1 METALMEH
9 RLRQCRILLA
19 EAQGVA
25 ESRPELFTPQLRTLL
40 AETVSHLECVLAGV
54 ISTRPPCDV

>member
-1 METALMEH
+1 MEAALLEH

-25 ESRPELFTPQLRTLL
+25 ECRPELFTPQLITLL
-40 AETVSHLECVLAGV
+40 GETVAHLECCIAGV
-54 ISTRPPCDV
+54 VASRPPCDI